1 MRVFDWTA
9 LPVGSTLIA
18 EQVLINGG
26 IVFGAIFNEDFSVI
40 HSYAGTR
47 EELEKMRGS
56 KYVQSEIGITFRQA
70 KDF

>member
-1 MRVFDWTA
+1 MDSSSGGIF
-9 LPVGSTLIA
+9 TLIA

-47 EELEKMRGS
+47 EELERYVVQ
-56 KYVQSEIGITFRQA
+56 YVQSEIGITFRQA